1 MNRSRIPSPA
11 RSLGVISTP
20 RKHTPRRSRS
30 LCSAKSN
37 GSVRLTKVIPD
48 SFHLSP
54 MPNRRS
60 VLNDDTNIE
69 IPGRKSWWKK
79 LGENP
84 IDMKDLLT
92 NKEIAEV
99 NNVAEEFDVEILSQE
114 KKNYSL
120 NLPESSDGESIN
132 SIVIPQRKL
141 FTQKENQAQKKFE
154 DIIDNRE
161 TLAKLQ
167 KSYFD
172 QEKDID
178 VGPKNLFNKAQKPRT
193 KPAFPAALLN
203 ISSKAVNKTKEMP
216 APEVKGQVCN
226 LFGNRPGTKR
236 KNFFADFIVSESE
249 DEIPDI
255 QPKVF
260 GFQKNA
266 QKRRESSASRGVGH
280 SPTSSID
287 LELDDWKHL
296 PSSTMVENQL
306 EEATTPVKR
315 ARLSKLSEAKETE
328 SINTNSTVNKMR
340 QSNKSATSKN
350 KSKASISKLKDKK
363 DEELLST
370 SKTKEDLLKSK
381 KNRSLDTSSYV
392 RMTINKSKSI
402 SPLKVGEPTKLH
414 NKSKNKSQSHLDT
427 PMEVQE
433 GYKNTENN
441 EINMKTGFNQQDF
454 EKQTINVST
463 ADVPEED
470 DEDFTLEYD
479 NGDEQVNEPLAADN
493 NENKSNENI
502 NLVEEERN
510 KTQSNKDELDDA
522 HVEKQKDDNKQQY
535 FKTSLIKDFDK
546 QNKSSV
552 KVIDINRSQSKGK
565 QKQSLS
571 DSQNNSR
578 KSQNVTLDKVHQKT
592 KNESRIEKDKI
603 ETNEETVTN
612 NIENIDEGEN
622 VNESTPR
629 NYSTKTNDE
638 NNSQNET
645 DEADEENEQQNESQQ
660 LGNENEEQNEST
672 QSNDGNEIRNKSKES
687 EAKSKERNE
696 STQSCHE
703 REQQNGR
710 SQSNND
716 IQNESIH
723 SDVEN
728 ENEQEDN
735 NEDVDE
741 TVMEAE
747 EEQNEQDESEDGQET
762 EEQVQQDESEA
773 EQETEEQI
781 QQNDSE
787 DINSDNQEQNDSKSN
802 HNETEEQQNEAM
814 EVEDEEEHESDVEEQ
829 NETENQENENYDS
842 DDNLQ
847 NESNLSEDDEQE
859 EQFESDQEQSKD
871 VPDNE
876 VIETSNHDATL
887 RNKKKDPTIVKSPE
901 VILHDKTNQMESFTA
916 KGRNTSIRKTKSVIK
931 NLTIKP
937 SLAPVRESIVSS
949 DVTRDS
955 SAEGSGWDSHRTTR
969 KTLRLTLGKDFT
981 PRKSLRTLVMEK
993 SAKRHTNVN
1002 EVTTKIPQANSTELP
1017 AFDSYEDAAE
1027 MNEIVEEPSDHEIS
1041 ARTRQTTLENFLQ
1054 KIKQENLERR
1064 REMEEKVRASLKAP
1078 PRDIFNPFKIPL
1090 KPVRRI
1096 KPVQNKPRPKQTKP
1110 SVIPLDMLPPEVLED
1125 MKYKPP
1131 KRFQPSNASWITKR
1145 LYKFLEKKLEPK
1157 YDYLARVRAERFVEL
1172 LYSFTREV
1180 KRSKV
1185 ASDQAVDTLKKE
1197 MARLQIVKT
1206 HFDFYEFFHE
1216 FMPREIR
1223 VKVIPD
1229 IINKISL
1236 PRGGVFS
1243 EILQ

>member
-1 MNRSRIPSPA
+1 M
-11 RSLGVISTP
+11 
-20 RKHTPRRSRS
+20 
-30 LCSAKSN
+30 
-37 GSVRLTKVIPD
+37 
-48 SFHLSP
+48 F
-54 MPNRRS
+54 
-60 VLNDDTNIE
+60 
-69 IPGRKSWWKK
+69 
-79 LGENP
+79 
-84 IDMKDLLT
+84 
-92 NKEIAEV
+92 
-99 NNVAEEFDVEILSQE
+99 SQE

-120 NLPESSDGESIN
+120 DLPESSDGESIN
-132 SIVIPQRKL
+132 SIVMPQRKL

-154 DIIDNRE
+154 HIIDNRE

-167 KSYFD
+167 KSQFD

-178 VGPKNLFNKAQKPRT
+178 VGPKNLFNKAPKPRT

-203 ISSKAVNKTKEMP
+203 ISSKSVNKTKEMP
-216 APEVKGQVCN
+216 APEVEGQVRN

-266 QKRRESSASRGVGH
+266 QKRRESSASRCVGH

-328 SINTNSTVNKMR
+328 TINTNRTVNKTR
-340 QSNKSATSKN
+340 QSNESATSKN
-350 KSKASISKLKDKK
+350 KSKASTYKLKDKK
-363 DEELLST
+363 DEEFLSA

-381 KNRSLDTSSYV
+381 NNLSLNTSSNV
-392 RMTINKSKSI
+392 RMTRNKSKSMI
-402 SPLKVGEPTKLH
+402 ESPLKVGEHTKLQ
-414 NKSKNKSQSHLDT
+414 NTSKNKSKSHLNT
-427 PMEVQE
+427 PIEVQE
-433 GYKNTENN
+433 GDKNTENN
-441 EINMKTGFNQQDF
+441 EINMKTGLNQQDV
-454 EKQTINVST
+454 EKQIKNVST
-463 ADVPEED
+463 AVVPEED

-479 NGDEQVNEPLAADN
+479 NDDEQVNEPLAADN
-493 NENKSNENI
+493 IENKSNESI
-502 NLVEEERN
+502 NLVDEERN
-510 KTQSNKDELDDA
+510 KMKDKDELDDA
-522 HVEKQKDDNKQQY
+522 HFEKQKDDNKQQY

-552 KVIDINRSQSKGK
+552 TAKDINRSQSRGK

-578 KSQNVTLDKVHQKT
+578 KSQNVTLDKDHQKT
-592 KNESRIEKDKI
+592 KNESRLEKDKI
-603 ETNEETVTN
+603 DTNKETVTN

-622 VNESTPR
+622 VHESTQR
-629 NYSTKTNDE
+629 NDSTKANDE

-645 DEADEENEQQNESQQ
+645 EEADQENEQQNESQQ

-672 QSNDGNEIRNKSKES
+672 QSNDENEIRNKSKES

-696 STQSCHE
+696 STQSGHE
-703 REQQNGR
+703 REQQNDS

-728 ENEQEDN
+728 ESEHEQEDN
-735 NEDVDE
+735 HEDIDE
-741 TVMEAE
+741 TVIKAE
-747 EEQNEQDESEDGQET
+747 KEETENEQDESKNEQET
-762 EEQVQQDESEA
+762 EELVEQDESEA

-787 DINSDNQEQNDSKSN
+787 NINSDNQEQNDSESN

-814 EVEDEEEHESDVEEQ
+814 EVEDGKEHESDVEEQ
-829 NETENQENENYDS
+829 NDTENQENENYDS

-847 NESNLSEDDEQE
+847 NESNLSENDEQE
-859 EQFESDQEQSKD
+859 EQFELDQEQSED
-871 VPDNE
+871 VPENE
-876 VIETSNHDATL
+876 VTETSNHDATL
-887 RNKKKDPTIVKSPE
+887 RNKKKAPTIIATSPE
-901 VILHDKTNQMESFTA
+901 AILNDKTNQMESFMA

-937 SLAPVRESIVSS
+937 SLAPMRESIVSS
-949 DVTRDS
+949 DGTRDS

-969 KTLRLTLGKDFT
+969 KTLRLTFGKDFT
-981 PRKSLRTLVMEK
+981 PRKSLRALVMEK
-993 SAKRHTNVN
+993 SAKRHTNIN

-1027 MNEIVEEPSDHEIS
+1027 TNEIVEEPSDHELS

-1064 REMEEKVRASLKAP
+1064 REMVRIFYYLPMSLC
-1078 PRDIFNPFKIPL
+1078 
-1090 KPVRRI
+1090 
-1096 KPVQNKPRPKQTKP
+1096 
-1110 SVIPLDMLPPEVLED
+1110 
-1125 MKYKPP
+1125 
-1131 KRFQPSNASWITKR
+1131 RF
-1145 LYKFLEKKLEPK
+1145 Y
-1157 YDYLARVRAERFVEL
+1157 
-1172 LYSFTREV
+1172 
-1180 KRSKV
+1180 
-1185 ASDQAVDTLKKE
+1185 
-1197 MARLQIVKT
+1197 
-1206 HFDFYEFFHE
+1206 
-1216 FMPREIR
+1216 
-1223 VKVIPD
+1223 
-1229 IINKISL
+1229 
-1236 PRGGVFS
+1236 
-1243 EILQ
+1243 